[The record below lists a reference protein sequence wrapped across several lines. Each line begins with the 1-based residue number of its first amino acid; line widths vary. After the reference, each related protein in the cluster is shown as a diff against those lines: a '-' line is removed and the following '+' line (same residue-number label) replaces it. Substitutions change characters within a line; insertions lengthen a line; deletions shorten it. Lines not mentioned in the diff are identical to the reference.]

1 MLFIHENKNINFL
14 VFPMATTT
22 AQMSDR
28 LTCLDELQ
36 ALLQVFQNAISEQSR
51 GQERIQKNIIEM
63 EQNMTKKNSEIQGL
77 KETVD
82 LLENEIL
89 DLKSIIKK

>member
-1 MLFIHENKNINFL
+1 
-14 VFPMATTT
+14 MATTT

>member
-1 MLFIHENKNINFL
+1 
-14 VFPMATTT
+14 
-22 AQMSDR
+22 MSDR